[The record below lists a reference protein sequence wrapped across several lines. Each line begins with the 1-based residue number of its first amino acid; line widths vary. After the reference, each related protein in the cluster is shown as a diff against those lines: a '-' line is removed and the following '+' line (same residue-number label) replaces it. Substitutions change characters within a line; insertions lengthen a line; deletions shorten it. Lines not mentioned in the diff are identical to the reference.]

1 MAIPVFF
8 KDQPSCCVNYES
20 QWGKLKTWAFFF
32 QQGQEIIKSVNLQ
45 DHILI
50 ISIFSV
56 ACQCL
61 ARTDNQC
68 ILIQSNRGSVASLAL
83 LSFDKEHSIQ
93 GRSFIS
99 RQL

>member
-32 QQGQEIIKSVNLQ
+32 PTRTVNLQ

-68 ILIQSNRGSVASLAL
+68 LLIQSNRGSVASLAL

-93 GRSFIS
+93 KFH
-99 RQL
+99 L